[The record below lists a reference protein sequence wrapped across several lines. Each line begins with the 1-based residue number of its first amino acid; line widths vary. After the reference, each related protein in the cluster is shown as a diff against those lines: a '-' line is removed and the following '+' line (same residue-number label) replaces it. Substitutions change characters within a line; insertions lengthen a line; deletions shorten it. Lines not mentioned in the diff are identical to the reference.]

1 MTKKTF
7 LMILCLTAVLSLTS
21 VNVFAYPV
29 GIELQVGYDD
39 PIDGDEGQQRGPVL
53 IPEISLDVYSIIFD
67 TPCDGCTL
75 RLVDANDN
83 VVYSTI
89 IPTGATSIVLP
100 SSLSGEY
107 EIQIIQGNLCFYGYI
122 TL

>member
-1 MTKKTF
+1 MSKKSF
-7 LMILCLTAVLSLTS
+7 ILILCLTAVLSLTS

-53 IPEISLDVYSIIFD
+53 IPEISLDGYSIIFD

-83 VVYSTI
+83 VVCSTI
-89 IPTGATSIVLP
+89 IPTGTTSMVLP

-107 EIQIIQGNLCFYGYI
+107 KINIIQGNIYFWGYI